1 MGASSEEVA
10 RVRRS
15 ALSACVT
22 CPIYRGLLR
31 EATAIAECLHTCEL
45 SLSPAPVALSRTLVS
60 GAASRGRASFGSA
73 LPRYWILP
81 SQLVP

>member
-1 MGASSEEVA
+1 MGVA

-22 CPIYRGLLR
+22 CPICRGLLR

-45 SLSPAPVALSRTLVS
+45 SLSPAPVALSRTRVFWR
-60 GAASRGRASFGSA
+60 GIAWARVFWFGVAALLDPSFSA
-73 LPRYWILP
+73 R
-81 SQLVP
+81 SVTR